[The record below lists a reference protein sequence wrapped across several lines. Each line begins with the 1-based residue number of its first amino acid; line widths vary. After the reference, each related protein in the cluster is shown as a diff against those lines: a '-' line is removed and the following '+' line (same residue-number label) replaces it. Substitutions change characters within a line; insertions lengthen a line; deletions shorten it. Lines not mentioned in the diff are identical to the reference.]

1 MKALIVCASV
11 SHGNTR
17 RIAEA
22 MGQVLSA
29 QVVEPERVD
38 PADLAAYDLVGFGS
52 GIFSGRFHPSLR
64 DLVAALPRAAEG
76 RRAFVLATSG
86 LPEPPFK
93 PFTGPLVR
101 RLEAKGFRVSGTFTC
116 RGYDTW
122 LPFRLVGGIN
132 AAHPDAADLTAA
144 RTFADG
150 LRVRSGALS

>member
-22 MGQVLSA
+22 MGPVLSA
-29 QVVEPERVD
+29 QVVAPERVD
-38 PADLAAYDLVGFGS
+38 PADLAGYDLVGFGS

-64 DLVAALPRAAEG
+64 DFVASLPRAAG
-76 RRAFVLATSG
+76 SSRAFVLATSG
-86 LPEPPFK
+86 LPEPPFR

-101 RLEAKGFRVSGTFTC
+101 RLEAKGFQMSGTFAC

-132 AAHPDAADLTAA
+132 ASRPDAADLAAA
-144 RTFADG
+144 RTFAEG
-150 LRVRSGALS
+150 LRVRTGVVS